1 VTRLPMDPR
10 NRQPVPEC
18 PPKSGW
24 PATGPKGPSVLD
36 NRSSWPRTVA
46 NRTAEY
52 WIGVVEMLRREYR
65 LTADEIAGKLKLA
78 RSAVA
83 A

>member
-1 VTRLPMDPR
+1 
-10 NRQPVPEC
+10 
-18 PPKSGW
+18 
-24 PATGPKGPSVLD
+24 
-36 NRSSWPRTVA
+36 
-46 NRTAEY
+46 
-52 WIGVVEMLRREYR
+52 VVEMLRREYR